1 MGRGAGSRRGG
12 AHDGS
17 TCSENVR
24 NEERASRSPLGV
36 KWPPQARSNP
46 RASKTCS
53 GKLAPKP
60 ANITEDR
67 RHAFGEGT
75 RARGAMGGG
84 DALQKSMAVL
94 AAVKKGM
101 TSVSE
106 LRDRCNDAIRAGVD
120 VNGVAE
126 RQRVPV
132 GGVHGRDYMK
142 LVRDDVKLR
151 LKEHAEKE
159 GKRLPGFGNDDG
171 DGADAKRLAV
181 GGADGEPP
189 LRLGT
194 GDSSGER
201 LVALGDGKERGK
213 GRATSTSGSEDDGD
227 DTDIPGMSKGELV
240 DAVLKE
246 RVRGAKLKR
255 RLGRMEDERV
265 RKRKRGR
272 KEDDKRRRKG
282 KGKKKSKSKSRRRSS
297 SSSSSSSSSESSSS
311 ERRYDHISGKV
322 IKLKRKSSR
331 VDDRLESNRLKTLKL
346 LNSAY

>member
-1 MGRGAGSRRGG
+1 MGRGAGGRRGG

-53 GKLAPKP
+53 GKPAPKP
-60 ANITEDR
+60 ANTTEDR
-67 RHAFGEGT
+67 RHTFGEGT

-181 GGADGEPP
+181 GGVDGEPP

-227 DTDIPGMSKGELV
+227 DADIPGMSKGELV

-255 RLGRMEDERV
+255 RLGRMEDERK